1 MYVIESEAEFIY
13 ASVTEGGRA
22 LVSFKDLLFSSV
34 DPNGLLDQF
43 TQATEA
49 LRKSLNEYDAENVP
63 PAEVAR
69 RDPLE
74 RLNTWTRSV
83 DIEDV
88 KVGDQIRVRAFWHRL
103 EEINERLGGITVKTT
118 RNEWFAFDHG
128 DRVTIAVGG
137 DDE

>member
-13 ASVTEGGRA
+13 ASVTGDGRA
-22 LVSFKDLLFSSV
+22 LVSFKDLLFSGV
-34 DPNGLLDQF
+34 NPNSLLDQF
-43 TQATEA
+43 QQATEA
-49 LRKSLNEYDAENVP
+49 LRKSLDEYEADHVP
-63 PAEVAR
+63 AAAVAQ

-74 RLNTWTRSV
+74 RLNTSTRSV

-88 KVGDQIRVRAFWHRL
+88 RVGDQIRIRAFWHRL

-118 RNEWFAFDHG
+118 RNEWFAFHHG